1 MKRFLSAAR
10 AWLNEALDMRDVIT
24 FGGLAL
30 ACYGIHQIYPP
41 AAEIV
46 GGGALFWLGVRS

>member
-1 MKRFLSAAR
+1 MKRFLSAVR
-10 AWLNEALDMRDVIT
+10 AWLNAALDMRDI
-24 FGGLAL
+24 FALGGLAL

-41 AAEIV
+41 AAAIV